1 MPLSKF
7 RSETC
12 QTFVKIVFAFLK
24 FLIFKKKFCIIFKD
38 FGNCPLKREI
48 QKKKKKQKRRKEI
61 KNILLSN

>member
-24 FLIFKKKFCIIFKD
+24 FLIFLKKFCIIFKD

-48 QKKKKKQKRRKEI
+48 QKKKKKKRRKEI